1 MFPNRK
7 PLIGLLLLF
16 PLLSLTSCANV
27 PKSVTVVKQPL
38 PPELTALETPCT
50 IEADPM
56 LNRDL
61 AEAYLLCKAKVE
73 SANAKLKAIREIID

>member
-1 MFPNRK
+1 
-7 PLIGLLLLF
+7 
-16 PLLSLTSCANV
+16 
-27 PKSVTVVKQPL
+27 
-38 PPELTALETPCT
+38 
-50 IEADPM
+50 M